1 MLFLHVLSII
11 IHSFYEFSA
20 TFVVRRMNKLETIK
34 AKLKRGHIYRRTDLA
49 KWSKAV
55 DRHVQELVQEGTLKK
70 VSPGVYYYPKKT
82 AFGDAPADENTL
94 IRAFLRDD
102 RFLVTSPNIYNSL
115 GVGTTQL
122 YNQRVVYNHK
132 RHGEFKLGNRSFSF
146 RVKPHFPK
154 KLTTEFLFVD
164 LVNNLDSL
172 AEEPQLVL
180 EKVKGKLNTLNRDK
194 LRKNVA
200 EYGSAKAKRILG
212 PLLEK

>member
-1 MLFLHVLSII
+1 
-11 IHSFYEFSA
+11 
-20 TFVVRRMNKLETIK
+20 MNKLETIK
-34 AKLKRGHIYRRTDLA
+34 AKLKRGHVYRRTDLA

-180 EKVKGKLNTLNRDK
+180 EKVKNKLNTLNRDK

-200 EYGSAKAKRILG
+200 EYGSAKAKRILE

>member
-1 MLFLHVLSII
+1 
-11 IHSFYEFSA
+11 
-20 TFVVRRMNKLETIK
+20 MNKLEAIK
-34 AKLKRGHIYRRTDLA
+34 AKLKQGHVYRRADLA
-49 KWSKAV
+49 KWSTSV
-55 DRHVQELVQEGTLKK
+55 DRHVQELVKEGTLNK
-70 VSPGVYYYPKKT
+70 VSPGVYYYPKRT

-94 IRAFLRDD
+94 VRSFLKDD

-154 KLTTEFLFVD
+154 KLTTEFLIVD

-172 AEEPQLVL
+172 AEEPEMVL
-180 EKVKGKLNTLNRDK
+180 GKVKGKMNTLNRDK
-194 LRKNVA
+194 LRKNIA
-200 EYGSAKAKRILG
+200 EYGSAKAKRILE
-212 PLLEK
+212 PLLETN